1 MTKPNLLELP
11 IGAQLVYL
19 AEGGANVIYRIVS
32 AKSAIASKKELPLAV
47 NGAGPGVVD
56 SSSVPPEFKGKLLR
70 LRKDTPSGIPYQEIA
85 RNFDKNIRPLFKPEE
100 LVDQE
105 LVCLPRGLIQHCN
118 DQLRVAEMDGKRSKR
133 RQGVYLATT
142 EPFGLLITDMTTFND
157 TGMVLAEL
165 KPKWLLQSPSAP
177 ATARRCRTCAMRD
190 MKNHEAWTRG
200 GKPERSFCPLD
211 LVSDKFENVL
221 RATRSV
227 KGCKDPK
234 RLAKVLYWNGTMQKL
249 LAHQRAHRDVGLH
262 GPPAQSRDKSLG
274 MTLRDCTMFIKMPS
288 DEVGTV
294 EIRLGDLDLKTGA
307 GGKAKYWLD
316 VEKQLISEGWYL
328 GSKTCSHISDC
339 ALQGS
344 RGHSQPSI

>member
-157 TGMVLAEL
+157 TGMALAEL

-177 ATARRCRTCAMRD
+177 ATARRCLRERPAGHSVGQGLQRP
-190 MKNHEAWTRG
+190 EAAGESAVLEWDNA
-200 GKPERSFCPLD
+200 EASRSSKSTSRCW
-211 LVSDKFENVL
+211 
-221 RATRSV
+221 ATR
-227 KGCKDPK
+227 P
-234 RLAKVLYWNGTMQKL
+234 
-249 LAHQRAHRDVGLH
+249 
-262 GPPAQSRDKSLG
+262 
-274 MTLRDCTMFIKMPS
+274 
-288 DEVGTV
+288 
-294 EIRLGDLDLKTGA
+294 TGA
-307 GGKAKYWLD
+307 VSG
-316 VEKQLISEGWYL
+316 
-328 GSKTCSHISDC
+328 
-339 ALQGS
+339 
-344 RGHSQPSI
+344 